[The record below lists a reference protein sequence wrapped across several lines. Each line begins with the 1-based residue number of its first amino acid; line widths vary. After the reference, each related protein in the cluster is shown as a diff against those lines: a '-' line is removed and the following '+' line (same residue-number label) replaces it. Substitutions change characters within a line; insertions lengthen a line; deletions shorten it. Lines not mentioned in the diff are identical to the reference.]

1 MGGDIMQT
9 IDVSTHIHAPI
20 EKVWEFWANHEGY
33 TVLKGV
39 SKAELLEEGREE
51 RNGAGAVRVERVLLV
66 TFIEDIVTFDA
77 PNRLE
82 YRVKKSTIP
91 IRHEIGTM
99 DFTTCGS
106 ATDVHWVTRYEV
118 AIPLIGWL
126 LEPILTFVFG
136 TVFQG
141 LLTQSKMILEG

>member
-39 SKAELLEEGREE
+39 SKAELLEEGRDEK
-51 RNGAGAVRVERVLLV
+51 NGVGAVRMERVLWV
-66 TFIEDIVTFDA
+66 TFIEDIVTFDP

-91 IRHEIGTM
+91 IRHEIGTI
-99 DFTTCGS
+99 DFTSCGT
-106 ATDVHWVTRYEV
+106 ATDMHLVTRYEV
-118 AIPLIGWL
+118 TIPLVGGL
-126 LEPILTFVFG
+126 LAPILTFIFG
-136 TVFQG
+136 TVFQN
-141 LLTQSKMILEG
+141 LLTQSKAILEG

>member
-20 EKVWEFWANHEGY
+20 EKVWEFWTNHEGY

-39 SKAELLEEGREE
+39 SKAELLEEGRDEK
-51 RNGAGAVRVERVLLV
+51 NGVGAVRVERVLLV

-91 IRHEIGTM
+91 IRHEIGTL
-99 DFTTCGS
+99 DFTRCGT

-118 AIPLIGWL
+118 TIPLVGGL
-126 LEPILTFVFG
+126 LAPILTFVFG
-136 TVFQG
+136 TVFQN
-141 LLTQSKMILEG
+141 LLTQSKAILES